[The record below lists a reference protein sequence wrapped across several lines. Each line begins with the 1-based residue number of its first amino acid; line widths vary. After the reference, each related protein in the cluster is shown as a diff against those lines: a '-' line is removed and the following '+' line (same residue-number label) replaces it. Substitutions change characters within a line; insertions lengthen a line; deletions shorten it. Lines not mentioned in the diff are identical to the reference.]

1 MFGDIIY
8 VERRPMYF
16 GSIDMRK
23 NEDSGWI
30 DKFIFRF
37 ARYRHYGIEVEN
49 GNVIHFHSTAYH
61 KRKQATIKKVPMDVF
76 LLGGSK
82 SILELPKNVRLSREE
97 TVDRA
102 YSALGVSPMAYSV
115 NRNNCEHF
123 AMWCSTGV
131 YHSKQSYYLSKGHD
145 VLLLPTK
152 VPSQVKK
159 VVPYTMNHV
168 VPATIRT
175 KDRTIRFSVSLYKRL
190 LKRA

>member
-8 VERRPMYF
+8 VERKPMYLR
-16 GSIDMRK
+16 SIDMRK

-37 ARYRHYGIEVEN
+37 VPYRHYGIEVEN
-49 GNVIHFHSTAYH
+49 GQVIHFHSSAYH
-61 KRKQATIKKVPMDVF
+61 KRKLATIKKVPMDIF
-76 LLGGSK
+76 LLGGK
-82 SILELPKNVRLSREE
+82 KIVLEMPRSSRLSREE
-97 TVDRA
+97 TVERA
-102 YSALGVSPMAYSV
+102 YSAIGEAPMAYSI

-123 AMWCSTGV
+123 AMWCATGT
-131 YHSKQSYYLSKGHD
+131 YHSKQSYYLSKGQD

-175 KDRTIRFSVSLYKRL
+175 KDKTIQLSVSLYRRL